1 MKRILLAV
9 AFPLVLTACEDA
21 PPPEN
26 IRIGG
31 ACSYETTETTA
42 TIVGRN
48 GTGEVGLVAADGHE
62 FVLDFGDF
70 ADIGV
75 MPEPGATFRVSKDT
89 ITSGTCVPWSY
100 QLVGPETTSTAP
112 VTENVS
118 APPVIGGPCTYEDST
133 VVGTILQVEGADVAL
148 IEADGTPFFQDRSAF
163 GSVNSNPQPGD
174 RFEIRKSSIVQGTC
188 TPVSYLV
195 TRQLAD

>member
-1 MKRILLAV
+1 MKGILLAV
-9 AFPLVLTACEDA
+9 AFPLVLAACEDA

-26 IRIGG
+26 ITIGG

-42 TIVGRN
+42 TIAGRN
-48 GTGEVGLVAADGHE
+48 DTGEVGLVAADGHE
-62 FVLDFGDF
+62 FVLDVGDF

-100 QLVGPETTSTAP
+100 RLLGPETTSTVP
-112 VTENVS
+112 VPENVS

-148 IEADGTPFFQDRSAF
+148 IEADGTPFFQDLSAF
-163 GSVNSNPQPGD
+163 QSVNSNPQPGD
-174 RFEIRKSSIVQGTC
+174 RFEISKSSIVQGTC